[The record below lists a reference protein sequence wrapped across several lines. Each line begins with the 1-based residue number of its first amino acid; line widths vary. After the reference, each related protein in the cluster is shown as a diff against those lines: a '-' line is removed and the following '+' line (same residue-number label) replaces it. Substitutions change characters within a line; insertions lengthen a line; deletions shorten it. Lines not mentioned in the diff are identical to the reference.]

1 MDKVFAEEGAPTAFL
16 RAAFY
21 WENFIYFGLGQRKG
35 DDGNLVLALPLGGA
49 KLPGIGAEDIG
60 RCALGLFR
68 EGLSTVGTYTG
79 VAGEVLSGAEMASKM
94 SRAMGRTVAF
104 HDVPFDVF
112 RGLGFPG
119 AEDLGNMFQFQAM
132 LGDEFLRARDPK
144 RARQLNPMLH
154 DFDAWLAQNAS
165 NIPVE

>member
-1 MDKVFAEEGAPTAFL
+1 M
-16 RAAFY
+16 
-21 WENFIYFGLGQRKG
+21 
-35 DDGNLVLALPLGGA
+35 
-49 KLPGIGAEDIG
+49 
-60 RCALGLFR
+60 
-68 EGLSTVGTYTG
+68 GTYTG

-94 SRAMGRTVAF
+94 SRALGRTVTF

-132 LGDEFLRARDPK
+132 IGDEFLRARDPK
-144 RARQLNPMLH
+144 RARQLNPMLR